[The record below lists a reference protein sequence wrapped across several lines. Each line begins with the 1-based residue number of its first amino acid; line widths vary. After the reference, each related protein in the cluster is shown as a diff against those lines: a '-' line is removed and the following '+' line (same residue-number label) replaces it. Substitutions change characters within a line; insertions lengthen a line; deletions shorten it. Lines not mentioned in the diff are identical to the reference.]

1 MATVNASVAE
11 AVTLLHGAYREAAQF
26 AALPASCAPQTVEQ
40 AYAIQD
46 GLARALWLGQG
57 LRTSGWKVGAPR
69 PGVPPYSAP
78 IPPQRMYDSG
88 TLVGTDA
95 FHMIGIEGELAFR
108 LGRPLEP
115 RATPYSD
122 AEVRDAIGELCVT
135 IELVDTRLQDWQ
147 QAGELWRLAD
157 NQINGALVVGSGV
170 ADWQGID
177 IGSQPVILRF
187 NGVEQANKI
196 GGHPLGDPTQ
206 LLGWAA
212 NHLVTRNGGLQAGD
226 LITTGTW
233 TGMIFVEPGTEV
245 EVVFP
250 GIGAARVRLG

>member
-1 MATVNASVAE
+1 MTSVNTSVNN
-11 AVTLLHGAYREAAQF
+11 AVTLLHIAYRAAGQF
-26 AALPASCAPQTVEQ
+26 EALPASCAPQTVEQ

-46 GLARALWLGQG
+46 GLARKLWLDQG
-57 LRTSGWKVGAPR
+57 LRTSCWKVGAPK
-69 PGVPPYSAP
+69 PGVTPYSAP
-78 IPPQRMYDSG
+78 IPPQRVHDSG
-88 TLVGTDA
+88 TLVDTDA

-115 RATPYSD
+115 RATSYSD

-147 QAGELWRLAD
+147 QAGALWRLAD
-157 NQINGALVVGSGV
+157 NQINGALVVGSGI
-170 ADWQGID
+170 ADWQGIKF
-177 IGSQPVILRF
+177 GSQPVILRF
-187 NGVEQANKI
+187 NGVEQANKT

-206 LLGWAA
+206 LLGWAV
-212 NHLVTRNGGLQAGD
+212 NHLVARNGGLQAGD

-250 GIGAARVRLG
+250 GIGEARVSLG